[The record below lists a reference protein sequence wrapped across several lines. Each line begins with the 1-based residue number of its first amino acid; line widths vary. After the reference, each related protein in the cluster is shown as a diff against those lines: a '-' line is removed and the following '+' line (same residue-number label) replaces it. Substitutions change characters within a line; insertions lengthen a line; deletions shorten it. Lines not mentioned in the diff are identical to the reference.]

1 MITHTGNFVRGT
13 KPARAAVCTKGLK
26 KMVYG
31 INSIFCLLRRAV
43 YRITSILIFLSDRE
57 FVMPAATPK
66 TTRAAPVTH
75 SKKSVAAKAPVA
87 AKPQKPAKATA
98 IAPSPTLKRD
108 AIDAASAKSIAPG
121 VEIPAKKAKVI
132 RDSFTMPEVDYR
144 KLAELKSRCL
154 AAGVSVKKSE
164 LLRIGLHLL
173 AALPIARLTAAAT
186 ALESVKKTGRHAV
199 EKAAKKR

>member
-1 MITHTGNFVRGT
+1 
-13 KPARAAVCTKGLK
+13 
-26 KMVYG
+26 
-31 INSIFCLLRRAV
+31 
-43 YRITSILIFLSDRE
+43 
-57 FVMPAATPK
+57 MPAATPK

-186 ALESVKKTGRHAV
+186 ALESVTGRHAV
-199 EKAAKKR
+199 EKAAKNDKLAKGH